1 MHSLFSLR
9 NYVSSQLQR
18 FTIALQQML
27 VITLEDMYPKT
38 ETFASCVEDTCFHRL
53 QEIGLRPRANEDAGY
68 EPGLRSAERE
78 VAIMQ
83 ATRKETVKDRV
94 PQVRK
99 C

>member
-1 MHSLFSLR
+1 M
-9 NYVSSQLQR
+9 SSPLQH

-27 VITLEDMYPKT
+27 VITFEDMYPKT
-38 ETFASCVEDTCFHRL
+38 EISASCFDTCVHRL
-53 QEIGLRPRANEDAGY
+53 QEIGLRPRADEDAGY

>member
-1 MHSLFSLR
+1 
-9 NYVSSQLQR
+9 
-18 FTIALQQML
+18 ML

-38 ETFASCVEDTCFHRL
+38 EISASFLDTCVHRL
-53 QEIGLRPRANEDAGY
+53 QEIGLRPRANEDEGY

>member
-9 NYVSSQLQR
+9 NYMSSPLQH
-18 FTIALQQML
+18 FIIALQQML
-27 VITLEDMYPKT
+27 VITLKDMYTKT
-38 ETFASCVEDTCFHRL
+38 EISASCFDTCVHRL

-68 EPGLRSAERE
+68 EPGIRSAERE
-78 VAIMQ
+78 AAVMQ

-94 PQVRK
+94 PQVRR